1 MKQIFLSQGKAIV
14 KDVPQPLL
22 DDNSVLVEVAYSCI
36 STGTE
41 RATLNATG
49 QSITDRVLKQGQQHI
64 TKILDSLRKNGVQQT
79 LSIVKNKLEQVLA
92 VGYSC
97 SGTVLA
103 TGANVRNVKV
113 GDLVACA
120 GAGYA
125 VHGQFVVVPEHLLAH
140 VRNEA
145 SLKAAS
151 ATTLGAIALHGLR
164 RANLG
169 LDDIV
174 CVQGLGILGLLT
186 VQLAVKSGYR
196 VIGIDILED
205 RLEKARNFGAF
216 CTINATCE
224 VALAELDFATQHRG
238 VDATIMTAAA
248 SSAQLLEFATKATR
262 RKGKIVI
269 VGDAPITVTRDE
281 LYMKEID
288 LLISCSYGPGRY
300 DEQYEQQGI
309 DYPYAYVRWTE
320 QRNLATIA
328 RFIDE
333 KSLNIESLLTSEYP
347 VQRAPE
353 AYDSLSNS
361 KELGIVISY
370 QTHADIVEQQPESTP
385 KQQSFNAPSLH
396 FRKAKDSVHIAWV
409 GTGGFSVTELLPA
422 FVKHPLVTLTAVA
435 DSRIQ
440 TVVNAAQQFGIE
452 TYTNDYRHLLAD
464 ESIDAF
470 VVATPHKFHTDQLLD
485 ILATGRAVFLEK
497 PVCTSTEQLQKITE
511 FHAQNPHAPWH
522 VDFNRRH
529 APVITQTKQAI
540 LHRTSPLMITYRV
553 NAGFIPANHWIQ
565 SAEHGGRII
574 GEVCHF
580 VHLLIYLVGA
590 FVTRISVIPAG
601 WGRNDMSMADTLSVH
616 LSFSDGS
623 VATLTYAATG
633 NTKLAKERMEVFW
646 EGKSITMED
655 YKVLDGFGLDA
666 TFNRMSH
673 VQHKGYS
680 ECIDFFVSGLITG
693 ELMTH
698 VGERQR
704 SLYASEITLYIDQ
717 LAKAGGGVID
727 IDAHAQKL
735 AHTTPQDHPVDTTPA
750 QTAIQL

>member
-49 QSITDRVLKQGQQHI
+49 QTITDRVIKQGQQHI
-64 TKILDSLRKNGVQQT
+64 SKILESLQKNGIQQT
-79 LSIVKNKLEQVLA
+79 FSIIKNKLEQVLS

-103 TGANVRNVKV
+103 TGTKVRNIKV

-125 VHGQFVVVPEHLLAH
+125 VHGQFVVVPEHLLAKIS
-140 VRNEA
+140 NES

-169 LDDIV
+169 LDDII
-174 CVQGLGILGLLT
+174 CVQGLGFLGLLT
-186 VQLAVKSGYR
+186 VQLAVRSGYR
-196 VIGIDILED
+196 VIGIDIVED

-216 CTINATCE
+216 CTINATSP
-224 VALAELDFATQHRG
+224 VALSELNFATEHRG
-238 VDATIMTAAA
+238 VDATVMTAAA

-320 QRNLATIA
+320 QRNLGTIA

-333 KSLNIESLLTSEYP
+333 KKLDIESLLTSEYP

-353 AYDSLSNS
+353 AYEKLSDVR
-361 KELGIVISY
+361 EIGIAIAY
-370 QTHADIVEQQPESTP
+370 QTHADVMEQRQEKPLSH
-385 KQQSFNAPSLH
+385 SLFNAPSLH
-396 FRKAKDSVHIAWV
+396 FRKAKNTVHIAWV
-409 GTGGFSVTELLPA
+409 GTGGFSVTELIPA
-422 FVKHPLVTLTAVA
+422 FVRHPLTTLHALA
-435 DSRIQ
+435 DARIQ
-440 TVVNAAQQFGIE
+440 TVVNVAKQFNIE
-452 TYTNDYRHLLAD
+452 NYTNDYRHLLSD
-464 ESIDAF
+464 ETIDAF
-470 VVATPHKFHTDQLLD
+470 VVATPHKFHADQLLD
-485 ILATGRAVFLEK
+485 ILGTGKAVFIEK
-497 PVCTSTEQLQKITE
+497 PLCISPEQLQQLTV
-511 FHAQNPHAPWH
+511 FHGQNPHAPWH

-529 APVITQTKQAI
+529 APVITQTKQI
-540 LHRTSPLMITYRV
+540 ISQRTSPLMITYRV
-553 NAGFIPANHWIQ
+553 NAGFIHANHWVQ
-565 SAEHGGRII
+565 SLEHGGRII

-580 VHLLIYLVGA
+580 VHLLVYLIGA
-590 FVTRISVIPAG
+590 LVSRISVSPAG
-601 WGRNDMSMADTLSVH
+601 WGRHDMSQADTLSVD

-623 VATLTYAATG
+623 VATLAYAANG
-633 NTKLAKERMEVFW
+633 NTSLAKERMEIFW

-655 YKVLDGFGLDA
+655 YKVLQGFGLDA

-673 VQHKGYS
+673 IQNKGYA
-680 ECIDFFVSGLITG
+680 ECIDFFVTGLISG
-693 ELMTH
+693 ELMSH

-704 SLYASEITLYIDQ
+704 SLYATEITLYIDQ
-717 LAKAGGGVID
+717 LARAGGGVID
-727 IDAHAQKL
+727 LGVHAQKL
-735 AHTTPQDHPVDTTPA
+735 AHDLGNDHPVDTTPA
-750 QTAIQL
+750 ETSIQL

>member
-1 MKQIFLSQGKAIV
+1 MKQVFLSQGKAIV

-22 DDNSVLVEVAYSCI
+22 DANSVLVEVAYSCI

-49 QSITDRVLKQGQQHI
+49 QTIADRVIKQGQQHLS
-64 TKILDSLRKNGVQQT
+64 KILDSLQKNGVQQT
-79 LSIVKNKLEQVLA
+79 FSIIKNKLEQVLA

-97 SGTVLA
+97 SGSVIA
-103 TGANVRNVKV
+103 TGINVKNVKV

-120 GAGYA
+120 GAGFA
-125 VHGQFVVVPEHLLAH
+125 SHGQFVAVPEQLVARLN
-140 VRNEA
+140 NEA

-205 RLEKARNFGAF
+205 RLQKARNFGAF
-216 CTINATCE
+216 CTINATSPA
-224 VALAELDFATQHRG
+224 ALSELNFATEHRG

-300 DEQYEQQGI
+300 DEQYEHDGI

-333 KSLNIESLLTSEYP
+333 GSLNLEDLLTSEYP
-347 VQRAPE
+347 VQKAPE
-353 AYDSLSNS
+353 AYEKLSDSREIAIL
-361 KELGIVISY
+361 ISY
-370 QTHADIVEQQPESTP
+370 QTHADVVQPSETST
-385 KQQSFNAPSLH
+385 KKEKFAAPAVN

-409 GTGGFSVTELLPA
+409 GTGGFSTTELIPT
-422 FVKHPLVTLTAVA
+422 FVKHPLVKLQAMA
-435 DSRIQ
+435 DARIQ
-440 TVVNAAQQFGIE
+440 TVVNAAQQFNVE
-452 TYTNDYRHLLAD
+452 NYSNDYRHLLAD
-464 ESIDAF
+464 EMVDAF
-470 VVATPHKFHTDQLLD
+470 VVATPHKFHTEQLLD
-485 ILATGRAVFLEK
+485 ILGSGRAVFIEK
-497 PVCTSTEQLQKITE
+497 PLCITPEQLQALSQ

-529 APVITQTKQAI
+529 APLITQTKQA
-540 LHRTSPLMITYRV
+540 LTHRASPLMITYRV
-553 NAGFIPANHWIQ
+553 NAGFIPANHWVQ

-574 GEVCHF
+574 GELCHF

-590 FVTRISVIPAG
+590 LIARISVSPAG
-601 WGRNDMSMADTLSVH
+601 WGRNDMSQADTLAVH

-623 VATLTYAATG
+623 VATLTYAANG
-633 NTKLAKERMEVFW
+633 NTTLTKERMEIFY

-655 YKVLDGFGLDA
+655 YKVLQGFGFDA

-673 VQHKGYS
+673 VQNKGYA
-680 ECIDFFVSGLITG
+680 ECVDFFVSGLMTG
-693 ELMTH
+693 ELMAH

-704 SLYASEITLYIDQ
+704 ALYASEITLYIDQ
-717 LAKAGGGVID
+717 LARAGGGVLD
-727 IDAHAQKL
+727 LGTHAQKL
-735 AHTTPQDHPVDTTPA
+735 ASTHPEDHPVHTQTPETSTQA
-750 QTAIQL
+750 